1 MEQNNIMVESDAS
14 EPPRGLRERKKAK
27 TKAAIQHHALR
38 LFQQQGYDTT
48 TVEQIAEAAEISPST
63 FFRYFP
69 NKEDVVLYDDFDPLI
84 FAAFEAQPADLSPLE
99 AMRRAFREVFVRMS
113 GEDMEHMWERAK
125 LVLTVPE
132 LRMRM
137 LDQIVDAMQ
146 SMSTQLARR
155 IGRKANDFAVR
166 TFVGAVMG
174 AMLSAMMAVAADQQ
188 GKITE
193 LSDASLA
200 YLRGNIIE
208 LVDAS
213 LAYLEAGM
221 PL

>member
-1 MEQNNIMVESDAS
+1 MVESDAS